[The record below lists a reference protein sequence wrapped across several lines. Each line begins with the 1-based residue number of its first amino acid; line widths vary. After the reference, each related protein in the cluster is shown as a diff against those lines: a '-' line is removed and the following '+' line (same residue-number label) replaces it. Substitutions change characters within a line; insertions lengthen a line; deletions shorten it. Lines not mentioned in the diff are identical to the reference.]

1 MGKNGEAVL
10 IRVMEGI
17 SAPHCSQV
25 MWGVVFG
32 LDMGLSS
39 LVFAL
44 LSTLLPI
51 GASFAQYGV
60 AIGAIF
66 PTVEVIG
73 GEKKFAA
80 AVGAYSPFARNFG
93 VQAFVANV
101 SVYAGHFA
109 GYLGMENSG
118 DVGLVVVYTE
128 ARVTLIGYFFAAVAA
143 IV

>member
-17 SAPHCSQV
+17 SAPQFSQI

-32 LDMGLSS
+32 LDMGRFSLRFS
-39 LVFAL
+39 LVG
-44 LSTLLPI
+44 I
-51 GASFAQYGV
+51 GTGFAQYGV

-66 PTVEVIG
+66 PAVEVIG

-80 AVGAYSPFARNFG
+80 AVEAYSPFTRNFG
-93 VQAFVANV
+93 VQTFVANV

-118 DVGLVVVYTE
+118 DIGLVVVYAE
-128 ARVTLIGYFFAAVAA
+128 ARVTFVGYFFAAVAA